1 MGRILKSGGGF
12 FSSVAYYLYSYI
24 LIYIISTDPP
34 MSNIPTDSVLA
45 AAALA
50 SGLVEPGQLDYAY
63 RVARH
68 RLSQV
73 GLAQKGDEQ
82 ANAQATDA
90 LLAEILI
97 EQELLTHYQA
107 TQLAAGRT
115 KLTLGPYLITDF
127 VGQGGMGQV
136 FKAVH
141 KVMGRICAV
150 KVLPVHRK
158 TPEALTSF
166 MREIRMQATL
176 DCPYLVRAFDAGQD
190 GNVHYL
196 VTEFVAGMD
205 LRKLVRKN
213 GPLPVSQAASI
224 MMQAALGLDY
234 AHRQGLIHRDVKPGN
249 ILVTPDGQAK
259 VSDIG
264 LAGFA
269 QNLLDD
275 PRAGKIVGTADYLS
289 PEQIRSPLD
298 VRPVSDIYSLG
309 CTLYYTVCAKVPFP
323 GGDTSSKLKR
333 HLEETPWH
341 PRKFAPD
348 LPEDFVDIIADMMDK
363 DPQKRIPTAA
373 EVATRLEPWAGS
385 PDAVSVGR
393 LGKSPWLPPP
403 PPTDSESSAA
413 TDLSDEWPSR
423 QESSLSRAKNNA
435 ATLEASWPQQETDN
449 SNLAPPLPPIEGH
462 LSPPNP
468 ETKSMPSSMIIG
480 ITLAVALPPAI
491 LVGAIIGFLIH
502 RALLAN

>member
-1 MGRILKSGGGF
+1 M
-12 FSSVAYYLYSYI
+12 SS
-24 LIYIISTDPP
+24 
-34 MSNIPTDSVLA
+34 IPSDSVLA
-45 AAALA
+45 AAAIA
-50 SGLVEPGQLDYAY
+50 SGLVQPSQLDYAY
-63 RVARH
+63 RVAKH
-68 RLSQV
+68 RLSQIS
-73 GLAQKGDEQ
+73 Q
-82 ANAQATDA
+82 ARNQGPPTAEPSDA

-97 EQELLTHYQA
+97 EQDVLTLYQA
-107 TQLAAGRT
+107 TQLSSGRT

-158 TPEALTSF
+158 TPEALASF
-166 MREIRMQATL
+166 MREIRLQAGL

-224 MMQAALGLDY
+224 IMQAALGLDY
-234 AHRQGLIHRDVKPGN
+234 AHQQGLIHRDVKPGN

-259 VSDIG
+259 VSDVG

-289 PEQIRSPLD
+289 PEQIRAPLD
-298 VRPVSDIYSLG
+298 VRTVSDIYSLG

-323 GGDTSSKLKR
+323 GGDTQSKLKR

-348 LPEDFVDIIADMMDK
+348 LPEDFVDIIADMMEK
-363 DPQKRIPTAA
+363 DPQKRIQTAA
-373 EVATRLEPWAGS
+373 EVASRLEPWAGA
-385 PDAVSVGR
+385 PDAVAVGR

-403 PPTDSESSAA
+403 LPSDAESPVAA
-413 TDLSDEWPSR
+413 DPNEEYQAR
-423 QESSLSRAKNNA
+423 QESSVSRVRGAS
-435 ATLEASWPQQETDN
+435 ATPEASWPQHEIDTGLSSPALPQIDSPQTSGEAN
-449 SNLAPPLPPIEGH
+449 PPM
-462 LSPPNP
+462 S
-468 ETKSMPSSMIIG
+468 TSMIIG
-480 ITLAVALPPAI
+480 LTLAVALPPAI
-491 LVGAIIGFLIH
+491 LIGAIIGFLVH
-502 RALLAN
+502 RTFF

>member
-1 MGRILKSGGGF
+1 M
-12 FSSVAYYLYSYI
+12 SSVPS
-24 LIYIISTDPP
+24 
-34 MSNIPTDSVLA
+34 DSVLA

-50 SGLVEPGQLDYAY
+50 SGLVQPTQLDYAY
-63 RVARH
+63 RVGRH
-68 RLSQV
+68 RLTQLS
-73 GLAQKGDEQ
+73 LARNQGGNPTAEPS
-82 ANAQATDA
+82 DA

-97 EQELLTHYQA
+97 EQDVLTHYQA
-107 TQLAAGRT
+107 TQLTAGRT

-141 KVMGRICAV
+141 KVMGRVCAV

-166 MREIRMQATL
+166 IREIRMQAAL

-234 AHRQGLIHRDVKPGN
+234 AHQQGLIHRDVKPGN

-363 DPQKRIPTAA
+363 DPQKRVPTAA
-373 EVATRLEPWAGS
+373 EVAARLEPWAGA

-403 PPTDSESSAA
+403 PPTDVESAPIGEP
-413 TDLSDEWPSR
+413 LDEWQAP
-423 QESSLSRAKNNA
+423 QESSVSRAKHA
-435 ATLEASWPQQETDN
+435 SATNEASWPQQETE
-449 SNLAPPLPPIEGH
+449 AG
-462 LSPPNP
+462 LSSPSIPQV
-468 ETKSMPSSMIIG
+468 EATTASTKDVAAMSTSMVVG
-480 ITLAVALPPAI
+480 LTLAIVLPPAI
-491 LVGAIIGFLIH
+491 LLGAVIGFLLH
-502 RALLAN
+502 RSFF